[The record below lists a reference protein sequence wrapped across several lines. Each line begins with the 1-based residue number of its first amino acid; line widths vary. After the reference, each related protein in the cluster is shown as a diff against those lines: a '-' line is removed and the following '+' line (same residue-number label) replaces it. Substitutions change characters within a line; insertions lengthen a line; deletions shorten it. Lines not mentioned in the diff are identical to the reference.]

1 MYDCRRES
9 LLRCASQEAAA
20 AMATIMSRS
29 LVVALLLYTSLG
41 LAASL
46 SDTVRIFPFVFSMLP
61 FFEPRRKIGCTGTDK
76 VLEPCGGP

>member
-1 MYDCRRES
+1 MTTGES

-20 AMATIMSRS
+20 AMATTFRS
-29 LVVALLLYTSLG
+29 LVVALLLCTSLG

-61 FFEPRRKIGCTGTDK
+61 FFEPRRKTGCTETDKK